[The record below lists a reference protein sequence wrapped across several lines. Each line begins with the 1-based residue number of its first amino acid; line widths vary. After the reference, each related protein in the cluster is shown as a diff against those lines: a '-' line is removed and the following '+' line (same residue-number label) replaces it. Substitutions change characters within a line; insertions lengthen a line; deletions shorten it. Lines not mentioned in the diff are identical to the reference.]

1 VDEYRWL
8 SNCFP
13 GKPENRSAM
22 SIRTG
27 SRQGKKCLSL
37 CEAIKA
43 FSEIAIER
51 QTLVNNQSYWVYSY
65 SESAHINTI
74 PSFSPIANSCDE
86 NRKHNLHAILLSLAL
101 TGFSA
106 FG

>member
-1 VDEYRWL
+1 
-8 SNCFP
+8 
-13 GKPENRSAM
+13 
-22 SIRTG
+22 
-27 SRQGKKCLSL
+27 LSL

-51 QTLVNNQSYWVYSY
+51 HTLVSDQSYWVYSY
-65 SESAHINTI
+65 LESAHINTI